1 MLAIPLLLLPPHA
14 PAKMASRR
22 PKWPQ
27 AAQQA
32 QQAQQQA
39 AQGNNAGILTGWGPS
54 TGAPGAPGGEA
65 IPAQTPPAVTPQHH
79 PGPWPSQTRDKHGNS
94 WKYSD
99 MP

>member
-1 MLAIPLLLLPPHA
+1 MCSGTRKGPVLTPLGLPG
-14 PAKMASRR
+14 PAA
-22 PKWPQ
+22 Q